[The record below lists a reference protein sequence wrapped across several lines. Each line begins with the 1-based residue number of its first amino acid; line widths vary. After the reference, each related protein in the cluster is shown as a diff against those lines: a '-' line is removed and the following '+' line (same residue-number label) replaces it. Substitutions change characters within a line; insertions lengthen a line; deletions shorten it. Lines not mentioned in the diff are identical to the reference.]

1 MTKIPIIFIVGATAS
16 GKTDAGIR
24 LAKRINGEIISADS
38 RYLYRG
44 MDIGTAKVTKEET
57 CGVPHHLIDV
67 LDPKD
72 PFNVMTFR
80 SMVKDAIRGI
90 ASRGSVPVLVGGTGF
105 YIQSVLYDVQF
116 EEDASSEELRKELE
130 QEADVLGA
138 EKMHERL
145 RALDPDAAEAIHP
158 NNIKRVVRALE
169 YCLSTGRKI
178 SVHNREQRER
188 TSPYSFLFYVLTMDR
203 AALYQRIDLRVDQMM
218 EQGLLAEVKRLR
230 DEGVTSDMVSMQ
242 GLGYRQIFDY
252 LEGIATLDEAVERI
266 KRETRH
272 FAKRQLTWFRREPDA
287 RWINVS
293 EYGGDRKKILEMMTE
308 ECLCLLEKN

>member
-1 MTKIPIIFIVGATAS
+1 MKQPLIIIAGPTAV
-16 GKTDAGIR
+16 GKTALSVA
-24 LAKRINGEIISADS
+24 LAKRIGGEIVSADS
-38 RYLYRG
+38 MQVYRG

-80 SMVKDAIRGI
+80 SMVKDAVRGI
-90 ASRGSVPVLVGGTGF
+90 ASRGNVPVLVGGTGF

-293 EYGGDRKKILEMMTE
+293 EFGGDRKKILELMTE

>member
-1 MTKIPIIFIVGATAS
+1 MKQPLIIIAGPTAV
-16 GKTDAGIR
+16 GKTALSVA
-24 LAKRINGEIISADS
+24 LAKRISGEIVSADS
-38 RYLYRG
+38 MQVYRG

-80 SMVKDAIRGI
+80 SMVKDAVRGI
-90 ASRGSVPVLVGGTGF
+90 ASRGNVPVLVGGTGF

-293 EYGGDRKKILEMMTE
+293 EYGGDRKKILDMMTE
-308 ECLCLLEKN
+308 ESLCLLEKN

>member
-1 MTKIPIIFIVGATAS
+1 MKQPLIIIAGPTAV
-16 GKTDAGIR
+16 GKTALSVA
-24 LAKRINGEIISADS
+24 LAKRIGGEIVSADS
-38 RYLYRG
+38 MQVYRG

-80 SMVKDAIRGI
+80 SMVKDAVRGI
-90 ASRGSVPVLVGGTGF
+90 ASRGNVPVLVGGTGF

-130 QEADVLGA
+130 QEAAVLGA

-158 NNIKRVVRALE
+158 NNIKRVIRALE

-287 RWINVS
+287 RWINMS
-293 EYGGDRKKILEMMTE
+293 EFGGDRKKILELMTE

>member
-1 MTKIPIIFIVGATAS
+1 MKQPLIIIAGPTAV
-16 GKTDAGIR
+16 GKTALSVA
-24 LAKRINGEIISADS
+24 LAKRIGGEIVSADS
-38 RYLYRG
+38 MQVYRG

-57 CGVPHHLIDV
+57 CGVPHHLFDV

-80 SMVKDAIRGI
+80 SMVKDAVRGI
-90 ASRGSVPVLVGGTGF
+90 ASRGNVPVLVGGTGF

-130 QEADVLGA
+130 QEAAVLGA

-158 NNIKRVVRALE
+158 NNIKRVIRALE

-293 EYGGDRKKILEMMTE
+293 EFGGDRKKILELMTE
-308 ECLCLLEKN
+308 DC

>member
-1 MTKIPIIFIVGATAS
+1 MKEPLIIIAGPTAV
-16 GKTDAGIR
+16 GKTALSVA
-24 LAKRINGEIISADS
+24 LAKRIGGEIISADS
-38 RYLYRG
+38 MQVYRG
-44 MDIGTAKVTKEET
+44 MNIGTAKVTEEET
-57 CGVPHHLIDV
+57 CGIPHHLIDV

-80 SMVKDAIRGI
+80 SMVKEAIRGI
-90 ASRGSVPVLVGGTGF
+90 RSRGNVPVLVGGTGF

-116 EEDASSEELRKELE
+116 EEDASSEELRLTLEREAAELS
-130 QEADVLGA
+130 ADR
-138 EKMHERL
+138 MHERL
-145 RALDPDAAEAIHP
+145 KELDPEAAEAIHP
-158 NNIKRVVRALE
+158 NNRKRVIRALE

-178 SVHNREQRER
+178 SDHNREQRMR
-188 TSPYSFLFYVLTMDR
+188 TSPYDFLFYVLTMDR

-218 EQGLLAEVKRLR
+218 EQGLLMEVKRLR
-230 DEGVTSDMVSMQ
+230 DEGATADMVSMQ

-252 LEGIATLDEAVERI
+252 LEGIATLEEAVDRI
-266 KRETRH
+266 KKETRH

-293 EYGGDRKKILEMMTE
+293 EYGGDRKQILEMMTE

>member
-1 MTKIPIIFIVGATAS
+1 MKQPLIIIAGPTAV
-16 GKTDAGIR
+16 GKTALSVA
-24 LAKRINGEIISADS
+24 LAKRIGGEIVSADS
-38 RYLYRG
+38 MQVYRG

-130 QEADVLGA
+130 QEAAVLGA

-158 NNIKRVVRALE
+158 NNIKRVIRALE

-293 EYGGDRKKILEMMTE
+293 EYGGDRKKILELMTE

>member
-1 MTKIPIIFIVGATAS
+1 MKQPLIIIAGPTAV
-16 GKTDAGIR
+16 GKTALSVA
-24 LAKRINGEIISADS
+24 LAKRIGGEIVSADS
-38 RYLYRG
+38 MQVYRG

-80 SMVKDAIRGI
+80 SMVKDAVRGI
-90 ASRGSVPVLVGGTGF
+90 ASRGNVPVLVGGTGF

-130 QEADVLGA
+130 QEAAVLGA

-158 NNIKRVVRALE
+158 NNIKRVIRALE

-293 EYGGDRKKILEMMTE
+293 EFGGDRKKILELMTE
-308 ECLCLLEKN
+308 ECLCLLEKK

>member
-1 MTKIPIIFIVGATAS
+1 MKQPLIIIAGPTAV
-16 GKTDAGIR
+16 GKTALSVA
-24 LAKRINGEIISADS
+24 LAKRIGGEIVSADS
-38 RYLYRG
+38 MQVYRG

-80 SMVKDAIRGI
+80 SMVKDAVRGI
-90 ASRGSVPVLVGGTGF
+90 ASRGNVPVLVGGTGF

-158 NNIKRVVRALE
+158 NNVKRVIRALE

-293 EYGGDRKKILEMMTE
+293 EYGGDRKKILELMTE

>member
-1 MTKIPIIFIVGATAS
+1 MKQPLIIIAGPTAV
-16 GKTDAGIR
+16 GKTALSVA
-24 LAKRINGEIISADS
+24 LAKRIGGEIVSADS
-38 RYLYRG
+38 MQVYRG

-80 SMVKDAIRGI
+80 SMVKDAVRGI
-90 ASRGSVPVLVGGTGF
+90 ASRGNVPVLVGGTGF

-293 EYGGDRKKILEMMTE
+293 EYGGDRKKILELMTE

>member
-1 MTKIPIIFIVGATAS
+1 MKQPLIIIAGPTAV
-16 GKTDAGIR
+16 GKTALSVA
-24 LAKRINGEIISADS
+24 LAKRIGGEIVSADS
-38 RYLYRG
+38 MQVYRG

-80 SMVKDAIRGI
+80 SMVKDAVRGI
-90 ASRGSVPVLVGGTGF
+90 ASRGNVPVLVGGTGF

-218 EQGLLAEVKRLR
+218 EKGLLAEVKRLR

-293 EYGGDRKKILEMMTE
+293 EYGGDRKKILELMTE

>member
-1 MTKIPIIFIVGATAS
+1 MKQPLIIIAGPTAV
-16 GKTDAGIR
+16 GKTALSVA
-24 LAKRINGEIISADS
+24 LAKRIGGEIVSADS
-38 RYLYRG
+38 MQVYRG

-80 SMVKDAIRGI
+80 SMVKDAVRGI
-90 ASRGSVPVLVGGTGF
+90 ASRGNVPVLVGGTGF

-158 NNIKRVVRALE
+158 NNIKRVIRALE

-293 EYGGDRKKILEMMTE
+293 EFGGDRKKILELMTE
-308 ECLCLLEKN
+308 VCLCLLEKN

>member
-1 MTKIPIIFIVGATAS
+1 MKQPLIIIAGPTAV
-16 GKTDAGIR
+16 GKTALSVA
-24 LAKRINGEIISADS
+24 LAKRIGGEIVSADS
-38 RYLYRG
+38 MQVYRG

-80 SMVKDAIRGI
+80 SMVKDAVRGI
-90 ASRGSVPVLVGGTGF
+90 ASRGNVPVLVGGTGF

-130 QEADVLGA
+130 QEAAVLGA

-158 NNIKRVVRALE
+158 NNIKRVIRALE

-293 EYGGDRKKILEMMTE
+293 EFGGDRKKIIELMTE

>member
-1 MTKIPIIFIVGATAS
+1 MKQPLIIIAGPTAV
-16 GKTDAGIR
+16 GKTALSVA
-24 LAKRINGEIISADS
+24 LAKRIGGEIVSADS
-38 RYLYRG
+38 MQVYRG

-80 SMVKDAIRGI
+80 SMVKDAVRGI
-90 ASRGSVPVLVGGTGF
+90 ASRGNVPVLVGGTGF

-130 QEADVLGA
+130 QEAAVLGA

-158 NNIKRVVRALE
+158 NNIKRVIRALE

-218 EQGLLAEVKRLR
+218 EQGLLGEVKRLR

-293 EYGGDRKKILEMMTE
+293 EFGGDRKKILKLMTE

>member
-1 MTKIPIIFIVGATAS
+1 MKQPLIIIAGPTAV
-16 GKTDAGIR
+16 GKTALSVA
-24 LAKRINGEIISADS
+24 LAKRISGEIVSADS
-38 RYLYRG
+38 MQVYRG

-80 SMVKDAIRGI
+80 SMVKDAVRGI
-90 ASRGSVPVLVGGTGF
+90 ASRGNVPVLVGGTGF

-203 AALYQRIDLRVDQMM
+203 EALYQRIDLRVDQMM

-293 EYGGDRKKILEMMTE
+293 EYGGDRKKILELMTE

>member
-1 MTKIPIIFIVGATAS
+1 MKQPLIIIAGPTAV
-16 GKTDAGIR
+16 GKTALSVA
-24 LAKRINGEIISADS
+24 LAKRIGGEIVSADS
-38 RYLYRG
+38 MQVYRG

-80 SMVKDAIRGI
+80 SMVKDAVRGI
-90 ASRGSVPVLVGGTGF
+90 ASRGNVPVLVGGTGF
-105 YIQSVLYDVQF
+105 YIQSVLYEVQF

-130 QEADVLGA
+130 QEAAVLGA

-158 NNIKRVVRALE
+158 NNIKRVIRALE

-293 EYGGDRKKILEMMTE
+293 EFGGDRKKILELMTE

>member
-1 MTKIPIIFIVGATAS
+1 MKQPLIIIAGPTAV
-16 GKTDAGIR
+16 GKTALSVA
-24 LAKRINGEIISADS
+24 LAKRIGGEIVSADS
-38 RYLYRG
+38 MQVYRG

-80 SMVKDAIRGI
+80 SMVKDAVRGI
-90 ASRGSVPVLVGGTGF
+90 ASRGNVPVLVGGTGF

-130 QEADVLGA
+130 QEAAVLGA

-145 RALDPDAAEAIHP
+145 RALDTDAAEAIHP
-158 NNIKRVVRALE
+158 NNIKRVIRALE

-293 EYGGDRKKILEMMTE
+293 EFGGDRKKILELMTE

>member
-1 MTKIPIIFIVGATAS
+1 MKQPLIIIAGPTAV
-16 GKTDAGIR
+16 GKTALSVA
-24 LAKRINGEIISADS
+24 LAKRIGGEIVSADS
-38 RYLYRG
+38 MQVYRG

-80 SMVKDAIRGI
+80 SMVKDAVRGI
-90 ASRGSVPVLVGGTGF
+90 ASRGNVPVLLGGTGF

-293 EYGGDRKKILEMMTE
+293 EYGGDRKKILELMTE

>member
-1 MTKIPIIFIVGATAS
+1 MKQPLIIIAGPTAV
-16 GKTDAGIR
+16 GKTALSVA
-24 LAKRINGEIISADS
+24 LAKRIGGEIVSADS
-38 RYLYRG
+38 MQVYRG

-80 SMVKDAIRGI
+80 SMVKDAVRGI
-90 ASRGSVPVLVGGTGF
+90 ASRGNVPVLVGGTGF

-130 QEADVLGA
+130 QEAAVLGA

-158 NNIKRVVRALE
+158 NNIKRVIRALE
-169 YCLSTGRKI
+169 YCFSTGRKI

-293 EYGGDRKKILEMMTE
+293 EFGGDRKKILELMTE

>member
-1 MTKIPIIFIVGATAS
+1 MKQPLIIIAGPTAV
-16 GKTDAGIR
+16 GKTA
-24 LAKRINGEIISADS
+24 LSVALTKRIGGEIVSADS
-38 RYLYRG
+38 MQVYRG
-44 MDIGTAKVTKEET
+44 MDIGTAKVMKEET

-80 SMVKDAIRGI
+80 SMVKDAVRGI
-90 ASRGSVPVLVGGTGF
+90 ASRGNVPVLVGGTGF

-130 QEADVLGA
+130 QEAAVLGA

-158 NNIKRVVRALE
+158 NNIKRVIRALE

-293 EYGGDRKKILEMMTE
+293 EFGGDRKKILELMTE

>member
-1 MTKIPIIFIVGATAS
+1 MKQPLIIIAGPTAV
-16 GKTDAGIR
+16 GKTALSVA
-24 LAKRINGEIISADS
+24 LAKRSGGEIVSADS
-38 RYLYRG
+38 MQVYRG

-80 SMVKDAIRGI
+80 SMVKDAVRGI
-90 ASRGSVPVLVGGTGF
+90 ASRGNVPVLVGGTGF

-293 EYGGDRKKILEMMTE
+293 EYGGDRKKILELMTE

>member
-1 MTKIPIIFIVGATAS
+1 MKQPLIIIAGPTAV
-16 GKTDAGIR
+16 GKTALSVA
-24 LAKRINGEIISADS
+24 LAKRIGGEIVSADS
-38 RYLYRG
+38 MQVYRG

-80 SMVKDAIRGI
+80 SMVKDAVRGI
-90 ASRGSVPVLVGGTGF
+90 ASRGNVPVLVGGTGF

-158 NNIKRVVRALE
+158 NNIKRVIRALE

-293 EYGGDRKKILEMMTE
+293 EYGGDRKKILELMTE

>member
-1 MTKIPIIFIVGATAS
+1 MKQPLIIIAGPTAV
-16 GKTDAGIR
+16 GKTALSVA
-24 LAKRINGEIISADS
+24 LAKRIGGEIVSADS
-38 RYLYRG
+38 MQVYRG
-44 MDIGTAKVTKEET
+44 MDIGTAKVTEEET

-116 EEDASSEELRKELE
+116 EEDASSEELRKKLE
-130 QEADVLGA
+130 QEAAVLGA

-145 RALDPDAAEAIHP
+145 RALDPEAAEAIHP
-158 NNIKRVVRALE
+158 NNVKRVIRALE
-169 YCLSTGRKI
+169 YSLSTGRKI

-188 TSPYSFLFYVLTMDR
+188 TSPYRFLFYVLTMDR

-252 LEGIATLDEAVERI
+252 LEGVATLEEAVDRI

-293 EYGGDRKKILEMMTE
+293 EYGGDRKKILDMMTE
-308 ECLCLLEKN
+308 ESLCLIEKN

>member
-1 MTKIPIIFIVGATAS
+1 MKQPLIIIAGPTAV
-16 GKTDAGIR
+16 GKTALSVA
-24 LAKRINGEIISADS
+24 LAKRISGEIVSADS
-38 RYLYRG
+38 MQVYRG

-80 SMVKDAIRGI
+80 SMVKDAVRGI
-90 ASRGSVPVLVGGTGF
+90 ASRGNVPVLVGGTGF

-158 NNIKRVVRALE
+158 NNIKRVIRALE

-293 EYGGDRKKILEMMTE
+293 EFGGDRKKILELMTE

>member
-1 MTKIPIIFIVGATAS
+1 MKQPLIIIAGPTAV
-16 GKTDAGIR
+16 GKTALSVA
-24 LAKRINGEIISADS
+24 LAKRIGGEIVSADS
-38 RYLYRG
+38 MQVYRG
-44 MDIGTAKVTKEET
+44 MDIGTAKVTEEET

-130 QEADVLGA
+130 QEAAVLGA

-145 RALDPDAAEAIHP
+145 RALDPEAAEAIHP
-158 NNIKRVVRALE
+158 NNVKRVIRALE
-169 YCLSTGRKI
+169 YSLSTGRKI

-188 TSPYSFLFYVLTMDR
+188 TSPYRFLFYVLTMDR

-252 LEGIATLDEAVERI
+252 LEGVATLEEAVDRI

-293 EYGGDRKKILEMMTE
+293 EYGGDRKKILELMTE

>member
-1 MTKIPIIFIVGATAS
+1 MKQPLIIIAGPTAV
-16 GKTDAGIR
+16 GKTALSVA
-24 LAKRINGEIISADS
+24 LAKRIGGEIVSADS
-38 RYLYRG
+38 MQVYRG

-80 SMVKDAIRGI
+80 SMVKDAVRGI
-90 ASRGSVPVLVGGTGF
+90 ASRGNVPVLVGGTGF

-116 EEDASSEELRKELE
+116 EEDASSEELRKDLE
-130 QEADVLGA
+130 QEAAVLGA

-158 NNIKRVVRALE
+158 NNIKRVIRALE

-293 EYGGDRKKILEMMTE
+293 EFGGDRKKILELMTE

>member
-1 MTKIPIIFIVGATAS
+1 MKQPLIIIAGPTAV
-16 GKTDAGIR
+16 GKTALSVA
-24 LAKRINGEIISADS
+24 LAKRISGEIVSADS
-38 RYLYRG
+38 MQVYRG

-80 SMVKDAIRGI
+80 SMVKDAVRGI
-90 ASRGSVPVLVGGTGF
+90 ASRGNVPVLVGGTGF

-252 LEGIATLDEAVERI
+252 LEGIATLEDAVERI

-293 EYGGDRKKILEMMTE
+293 EYGGDRKKILELMTE

>member
-1 MTKIPIIFIVGATAS
+1 MKQPLIIIAGPTAV
-16 GKTDAGIR
+16 GKTALSVA
-24 LAKRINGEIISADS
+24 LAKRISGEIVSADS
-38 RYLYRG
+38 MQVYRG

-80 SMVKDAIRGI
+80 SMVKDAVRGI
-90 ASRGSVPVLVGGTGF
+90 SSRGNVPVLVGGTGF

-293 EYGGDRKKILEMMTE
+293 EYGGDRKKILELMTE

>member
-1 MTKIPIIFIVGATAS
+1 MKQPLIIIAGPTAV
-16 GKTDAGIR
+16 GKTALSVA
-24 LAKRINGEIISADS
+24 LAKRISGEIVSADS
-38 RYLYRG
+38 MQVYRG

-80 SMVKDAIRGI
+80 SMVKDAVRGI
-90 ASRGSVPVLVGGTGF
+90 ASRGNVPVLVGGTGF

-158 NNIKRVVRALE
+158 NNIKRVIRALE

-293 EYGGDRKKILEMMTE
+293 EYGGDRKKILELMTE

>member
-1 MTKIPIIFIVGATAS
+1 MKQPLIIIAGPTAV
-16 GKTDAGIR
+16 GKTALSVA
-24 LAKRINGEIISADS
+24 LAKRIGGEIVSADS
-38 RYLYRG
+38 MQVYRG

-80 SMVKDAIRGI
+80 SMVKDAVRGI
-90 ASRGSVPVLVGGTGF
+90 ASRGNVPVLVGGTGF

-130 QEADVLGA
+130 QEAAVLGA

-158 NNIKRVVRALE
+158 NNIKRVIRALE

-293 EYGGDRKKILEMMTE
+293 EFGGDRKIILELMTE

>member
-1 MTKIPIIFIVGATAS
+1 MKQPLIIIAGPTAV
-16 GKTDAGIR
+16 GKTALSVA
-24 LAKRINGEIISADS
+24 LAKRIGGEIVSADS
-38 RYLYRG
+38 MQVYRG

-169 YCLSTGRKI
+169 YCLSTGLKI

-293 EYGGDRKKILEMMTE
+293 EYGGDRKKILELMTE

>member
-1 MTKIPIIFIVGATAS
+1 MKQPLIIIAGPTAV
-16 GKTDAGIR
+16 GKTALSVA
-24 LAKRINGEIISADS
+24 LAKRISGEIVSADS
-38 RYLYRG
+38 MQVYRG

-57 CGVPHHLIDV
+57 CGLPHHLIDV

-116 EEDASSEELRKELE
+116 EEDASSEELRKKLE
-130 QEADVLGA
+130 QEAAVLGA

-145 RALDPDAAEAIHP
+145 RALDPEAAEAIHP
-158 NNIKRVVRALE
+158 NNVKRVIRALE
-169 YCLSTGRKI
+169 YSLSTGRKI

-188 TSPYSFLFYVLTMDR
+188 TSPYRFLFYVLTMDR

-218 EQGLLAEVKRLR
+218 EQGRLAEVKRLR
-230 DEGVTSDMVSMQ
+230 EEGVTSDMVSMQ

-293 EYGGDRKKILEMMTE
+293 EYGGDRKKILDMMTE
-308 ECLCLLEKN
+308 ESLCLLEKN

>member
-1 MTKIPIIFIVGATAS
+1 MKQPLIIIAGPTAV
-16 GKTDAGIR
+16 GKTALSVA
-24 LAKRINGEIISADS
+24 LAKRIGGEIVSADS
-38 RYLYRG
+38 MQVYRG

-252 LEGIATLDEAVERI
+252 LEGIATLEEAVERI

-293 EYGGDRKKILEMMTE
+293 EYGGDRKKILELMTE

>member
-1 MTKIPIIFIVGATAS
+1 MKQPLIIIAGPTAV
-16 GKTDAGIR
+16 GKTALSVA
-24 LAKRINGEIISADS
+24 LAKRISGEIVSADS
-38 RYLYRG
+38 MQVYRG

-80 SMVKDAIRGI
+80 SMVKDAVRGI
-90 ASRGSVPVLVGGTGF
+90 ASRGNVPVLVGGTGF

-293 EYGGDRKKILEMMTE
+293 EYGGDRKKILELMTE

>member
-1 MTKIPIIFIVGATAS
+1 MKQPLIIIAGPTAV
-16 GKTDAGIR
+16 GKTALSVA
-24 LAKRINGEIISADS
+24 LAKRIGGEIVSADS
-38 RYLYRG
+38 MQVYRG

-80 SMVKDAIRGI
+80 SMVKDAVRGI
-90 ASRGSVPVLVGGTGF
+90 ASRGNVPVLVGGTGF

-130 QEADVLGA
+130 QEAAVLGA

-158 NNIKRVVRALE
+158 NNIKRVIRALE

-252 LEGIATLDEAVERI
+252 LEGIATLEDAVERI

-293 EYGGDRKKILEMMTE
+293 EFGGDRKKILELMTE

>member
-1 MTKIPIIFIVGATAS
+1 MKQPLIIIAGPTAV
-16 GKTDAGIR
+16 GKTALSVA
-24 LAKRINGEIISADS
+24 LAKRIGGEIVSADS
-38 RYLYRG
+38 MQVYRG

-80 SMVKDAIRGI
+80 SMVKDAVRGI
-90 ASRGSVPVLVGGTGF
+90 SSRGNVPVLVGGTGF

-293 EYGGDRKKILEMMTE
+293 EYGGDRKKILELMTE